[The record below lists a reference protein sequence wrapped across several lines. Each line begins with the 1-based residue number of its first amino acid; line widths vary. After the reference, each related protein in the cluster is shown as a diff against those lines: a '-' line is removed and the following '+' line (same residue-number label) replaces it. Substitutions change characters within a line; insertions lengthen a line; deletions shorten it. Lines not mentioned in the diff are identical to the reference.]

1 MPRFQFSLR
10 WLLITVTVAAVLL
23 FLAVTFGDLIEVVF
37 GDLIEVVF
45 FSVVWCIL
53 PTPLVVFVI
62 FDRGDLQA
70 FAIGALVP
78 WVVMIATRLP
88 SPDSLFWLIW
98 LLATSAICGTLAAAT
113 RRWIQRH
120 RD

>member
-1 MPRFQFSLR
+1 
-10 WLLITVTVAAVLL
+10 
-23 FLAVTFGDLIEVVF
+23 LAVTFG
-37 GDLIEVVF
+37 GLIEVVF

-62 FDRGDLQA
+62 FDRGDLQT

-78 WVVMIATRLP
+78 WVVMIATRLA
-88 SPDSLFWLIW
+88 SPDSFFWLIW